1 MDGFDDDEMEI
12 VKEFLVE
19 SYESLDE
26 LDQNLMALE
35 DRPDDR
41 ERLGSIFR
49 TVHTIKGTSGFLAL
63 TKLERVAHVGE
74 NLLVKLRD
82 GRLSLTHDIA
92 DGLLGMV
99 DAIRAILANL
109 EQSGNEG
116 DADYEALILKLQE
129 LLHGTDPGAQLTPPP
144 ATPATDTN
152 ATEPDDTPPAQL
164 ETDTEACDEP
174 TSDVD
179 IETDPEPSAETSE
192 SPSPDAQPT
201 SAAEPVSEPVTDA
214 SPPSASAA
222 PTSNPNT
229 SDPPAVSDQ
238 NAPEKQNPQ
247 PAKETTTTASTPNT
261 EEKSASDNQANKT
274 VADATVRIDVELLDK
289 LMNLV
294 GELVLSRNEIVQF
307 CSRLEDA
314 RMNAASQRLN
324 LITTELQEGV
334 MKTRMQ
340 PIRNAWS
347 KLPRVVRD
355 LSATLGKQVEVQ
367 MFGADTE
374 LDKTVLE
381 AIKDPLTHIVRNSVD
396 HGIESPEQRIA
407 AGKPGLGT
415 LSLRAFHEGGQVNIE
430 IADDGGGIN
439 AERIREKAVEKGVV
453 AADVSQEMSERELI
467 NLILLPGFST
477 AQKVTN
483 VSGRGV
489 GMDVVKTNIEQIGGT
504 LDIQSV
510 AGKGTTL
517 RIKIPLTLAIVPA
530 LMVTVD
536 GDHYA
541 IPQVN
546 LMELVRLSNDR
557 VNDEIEYIHNVPVYR
572 LRGNLLPLVYLDE
585 ELEVR
590 ERRKQDRRNEDINIV
605 VLRADSELFGLVVDS
620 ITDTQEIV
628 VKPLGQNLKAIPAY
642 AGATIMG
649 DGHVA
654 LILDVLGLAQK
665 SHVLAQH
672 RDRSVREKPTLA
684 MSRSREQEELLVV
697 ESHDGL
703 RAAIRLSS
711 VARLEEFPIKHVERA
726 GAKSVVQ
733 YRGEILPLIDIAGG
747 PLHCAPMS
755 EEDDTVIS
763 TVVFSQGEHNVGV
776 VVGKIVDI
784 VPAEVSVD
792 TKTQGNSR
800 IIKNRVTEMVDLQ
813 QVVQASGVV
822 IC

>member
-129 LLHGTDPGAQLTPPP
+129 LLHGADPGAQLTPPP
-144 ATPATDTN
+144 AAPATDTN

-214 SPPSASAA
+214 SPPTASTA
-222 PTSNPNT
+222 PTSNLNT

-238 NAPEKQNPQ
+238 HSPEKQNPQ

-261 EEKSASDNQANKT
+261 EERATSDNQANKT

-684 MSRSREQEELLVV
+684 MSRSSEQEELLVV

-711 VARLEEFPIKHVERA
+711 VARLEEFPVKHVERA

-747 PLHCAPMS
+747 PLHCAPMG

-763 TVVFSQGEHNVGV
+763 TVVFSQGEQNVGV